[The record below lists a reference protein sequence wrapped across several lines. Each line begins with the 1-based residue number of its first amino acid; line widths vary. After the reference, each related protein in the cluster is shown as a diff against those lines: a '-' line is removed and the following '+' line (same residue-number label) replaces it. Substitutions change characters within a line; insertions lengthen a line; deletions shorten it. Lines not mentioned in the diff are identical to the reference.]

1 MENIKKNR
9 DLLLNDISISHFDS
23 KFKKLNTT
31 KLVAVSKKQDE
42 YKIDLAIQIGQKVF
56 GENRVQEAQKR
67 WEQRLQYHT
76 DLELRLI
83 GPLQTNKVK
92 QALNLFD
99 IIETIDREKL
109 AKEIYS
115 NFDSEVKTKSFF
127 IQINTGNEPQK
138 SGFLPLEADSFIEY
152 CRNDLKLPVVGL
164 MCIPPYDEEPAMH
177 FCLLKKIADRN
188 NLLELSMGMS
198 DDFKEGIKFG
208 ATSVRIGSKFFGQR
222 TNLLQNMP

>member
-9 DLLLNDISISHFDS
+9 ELLLNDIKISHLNS
-23 KFKKLNTT
+23 KFNKSNIT
-31 KLVAVSKKQDE
+31 KLVAVSKKQEE
-42 YKIDLAIQIGQKVF
+42 YKIDLAIQTGQKFF

-67 WEQRLQYHT
+67 WEQRLQQHS

-109 AKEIYS
+109 AKEIHS
-115 NFDSEVKTKSFF
+115 NFDIQVKTKSFF

-138 SGFLPLEADSFIEY
+138 SGFLPLEADSFIKY
-152 CRNDLKLPVVGL
+152 CQNDLKLPIVGL

-188 NLLELSMGMS
+188 NLLKLSMGMS
-198 DDFKEGIKFG
+198 NDFKEGIKFG

-222 TNLLQNMP
+222 IVLS

>member
-1 MENIKKNR
+1 MENIKQNR
-9 DLLLNDISISHFDS
+9 ELLLNDINTCHLKS
-23 KFKKLNTT
+23 KFKNSNII

-42 YKIDLAIQIGQKVF
+42 YKIDLAIQTGQRIF
-56 GENRVQEAQKR
+56 GENRVQEAQNR
-67 WEQRLQYHT
+67 WEERLKYHS

-109 AKEIYS
+109 AKNIYS

-127 IQINTGNEPQK
+127 VQINTGNEPQK
-138 SGFLPLEADSFIEY
+138 SGFVPSEADSFIEY
-152 CRNDLKLPVVGL
+152 CRNDLKLPIIGL
-164 MCIPPYDEEPAMH
+164 MCVPPIDEESAMH
-177 FCLLKKIADRN
+177 FCLLKNIADRN

-198 DDFKEGIKFG
+198 NDFKQGIKFG

-222 TNLLQNMP
+222 TN

>member
-9 DLLLNDISISHFDS
+9 DLLLNDISISHLDS

-42 YKIDLAIQIGQKVF
+42 YKIDLAIQTGQKFF

-67 WEQRLQYHT
+67 WEQRLQHHS

-222 TNLLQNMP
+222 TNLS

>member
-1 MENIKKNR
+1 LESIKKNR
-9 DLLLNDISISHFDS
+9 ELLLNDINISHLSS
-23 KFKKLNTT
+23 KFKESNVT

-42 YKIDLAIQIGQKVF
+42 YKIDIAIQIGQRIF

-67 WEQRLQYHT
+67 WEQRLQQYS

-115 NFDSEVKTKSFF
+115 NYNDEVKTKSFF
-127 IQINTGNEPQK
+127 IQINTGSEPQK
-138 SGFLPLEADSFIEY
+138 SGILPLEADLFIKY
-152 CRNDLKLPVVGL
+152 CIIDLKLPIVGL
-164 MCIPPYDEEPAMH
+164 MCIPPYNEEAAMH

-188 NLLELSMGMS
+188 NLSELSMGMS
-198 DDFKEGIKFG
+198 EDFKEGIKFG

-222 TNLLQNMP
+222 AMFS

>member
-1 MENIKKNR
+1 MENIRENR
-9 DLLLNDISISHFDS
+9 DIILTKINNIH
-23 KFKKLNTT
+23 KKSFFMNSNPPRLI
-31 KLVAVSKKQDE
+31 AVSKKQED
-42 YKIDLAIQIGQKVF
+42 YKIDLAIQIGQKFF

-67 WEQRLQYHT
+67 WEQRLQQHS

-109 AKEIYS
+109 AKEIHS
-115 NFDSEVKTKSFF
+115 NFDIQVKTKSFF
-127 IQINTGNEPQK
+127 IQVNTGNESQK
-138 SGFLPLEADSFIEY
+138 SGFLPLEADLFIKY
-152 CRNDLKLPVVGL
+152 CQNDLKLPIIGL
-164 MCIPPYDEEPAMH
+164 MCIPPIDEESAMH

-188 NLLELSMGMS
+188 NLSELSMGMS

-222 TNLLQNMP
+222 EMLS

>member
-9 DLLLNDISISHFDS
+9 KLLLNDIKVCHLNS
-23 KFKKLNTT
+23 KFKQSTT
-31 KLVAVSKKQDE
+31 PKLVAVSKKQDE
-42 YKIDLAIQIGQKVF
+42 YKIDTAIHIGQRIF

-67 WEQRLQYHT
+67 WEERLKYYF

-109 AKEIYS
+109 AKEIYA

-127 IQINTGNEPQK
+127 IQINTGSEPQK
-138 SGFLPLEADSFIEY
+138 GGFLPLEADSFIKY
-152 CRNDLKLPVVGL
+152 CKNELKLPIVGL
-164 MCIPPYDEEPAMH
+164 MCIPPYNEESAMH
-177 FCLLKKIADRN
+177 FSLLKKIAKRN
-188 NLLELSMGMS
+188 NLSELSMGMS

-208 ATSVRIGSKFFGQR
+208 ATSVRIGSKFFGER
-222 TNLLQNMP
+222 TILS

>member
-9 DLLLNDISISHFDS
+9 DLLLNDINISHLNS
-23 KFKKLNTT
+23 KFKKLNII

-42 YKIDLAIQIGQKVF
+42 YKIDLAIQTGQKIF

-67 WEQRLQYHT
+67 WEQRLQHHS

-99 IIETIDREKL
+99 IIETLDREKL
-109 AKEIYS
+109 AKEISS
-115 NFDSEVKTKSFF
+115 NFDGKVKTKSFF
-127 IQINTGNEPQK
+127 IQINTGNEHQK
-138 SGFLPLEADSFIEY
+138 SGFLPLESDSFIDY
-152 CRNDLKLPVVGL
+152 CRNDLKLPIVGL

-222 TNLLQNMP
+222 KNLS

>member
-1 MENIKKNR
+1 MEDIKKNLE
-9 DLLLNDISISHFDS
+9 LLLNEINTYHLNSN
-23 KFKKLNTT
+23 FKKSSVP

-42 YKIDLAIQIGQKVF
+42 YKIDIAIQIGQRIF

-67 WEQRLQYHT
+67 WEDRIKHLT

-92 QALNLFD
+92 QALNLFN

-115 NFDSEVKTKSFF
+115 NFDVKVKTKSFF
-127 IQINTGNEPQK
+127 VQINTGNETQK
-138 SGFLPLEADSFIEY
+138 SGILPLEADNFIRY
-152 CRNDLKLPVVGL
+152 CKGDLKLPIVGL
-164 MCIPPYDEEPAMH
+164 MCIPPHDEEPAMH
-177 FCLLKKIADRN
+177 FSLLKKIADRN
-188 NLLELSMGMS
+188 NLSELSMGMS
-198 DDFKEGIKFG
+198 NDFEEGIKFG

-222 TNLLQNMP
+222 TI

>member
-1 MENIKKNR
+1 MEF
-9 DLLLNDISISHFDS
+9 LLNDIRVCHLNSN
-23 KFKKLNTT
+23 FKKSSIT

-42 YKIDLAIQIGQKVF
+42 YKIDIAIKIGQRIF

-67 WEQRLQYHT
+67 WEERLKHHS

-109 AKEIYS
+109 AKNIYS

-127 IQINTGNEPQK
+127 VQINTGNEPQK
-138 SGFLPLEADSFIEY
+138 SGFVPSEADSFIEY
-152 CRNDLKLPVVGL
+152 CRNDLKLPIIGL
-164 MCIPPYDEEPAMH
+164 MCIPPIDEESAMH
-177 FCLLKKIADRN
+177 FCLLKNIADRN

-198 DDFKEGIKFG
+198 DDFKQGIKFG

-222 TNLLQNMP
+222 TN

>member
-9 DLLLNDISISHFDS
+9 DLLLNDINISHLNS
-23 KFKKLNTT
+23 KFKKSSII

-42 YKIDLAIQIGQKVF
+42 YKIDLAIQTGQKIF

-67 WEQRLQYHT
+67 WEQRLQHHS

-99 IIETIDREKL
+99 IIETLDREKL
-109 AKEIYS
+109 AKEISS

-152 CRNDLKLPVVGL
+152 CRNDLKLPIVGL
-164 MCIPPYDEEPAMH
+164 MCIPPYDEEAAMH

-222 TNLLQNMP
+222 TNLS

>member
-9 DLLLNDISISHFDS
+9 DLLLNDISISHLDS

-198 DDFKEGIKFG
+198 DDFKEAIKFG

-222 TNLLQNMP
+222 IILS

>member
-1 MENIKKNR
+1 MENIKQNR
-9 DLLLNDISISHFDS
+9 ELLLNDINTCHLKS
-23 KFKKLNTT
+23 KFKNSNII

-42 YKIDLAIQIGQKVF
+42 YKIDLAIQIGQRIF

-67 WEQRLQYHT
+67 WEERLKHHC

-127 IQINTGNEPQK
+127 VQINTGNESQK
-138 SGFLPLEADSFIEY
+138 SGLLPLEADSFIKY
-152 CRNDLKLPVVGL
+152 CRNDLKLPIIGL
-164 MCIPPYDEEPAMH
+164 MCIPPIDEESAMH

-188 NLLELSMGMS
+188 KLSELSMGMS
-198 DDFKEGIKFG
+198 KDFKQGIKFG

-222 TNLLQNMP
+222 INFS

>member
-1 MENIKKNR
+1 MDNIKKNR
-9 DLLLNDISISHFDS
+9 ELLLNEINVCHLNS
-23 KFKKLNTT
+23 KFNRASFV

-42 YKIDLAIQIGQKVF
+42 HKIDTAIQLGQCVF

-67 WEQRLQYHT
+67 WEDRLKHYP

-99 IIETIDREKL
+99 IIETIDREKI
-109 AKEIYS
+109 ANVIHS
-115 NFDSEVKTKSFF
+115 NFSDQVKTKSFF
-127 IQINTGNEPQK
+127 IQINTGNESQK
-138 SGFLPLEADSFIEY
+138 SGFLPLEADTFIKY
-152 CRNDLKLPVVGL
+152 CKNDLKLPIVGL
-164 MCIPPYDEEPAMH
+164 MCIPPFDEEPAMH
-177 FCLLKKIADRN
+177 FSLLKKIAERN

-198 DDFKEGIKFG
+198 GDFKEGIKFG

-222 TNLLQNMP
+222 TILS

>member
-1 MENIKKNR
+1 MENIQKNR
-9 DLLLNDISISHFDS
+9 ELLLNEIKICHLNSRFSESSIA
-23 KFKKLNTT
+23 

-42 YKIDLAIQIGQKVF
+42 FKIDIAIKIGQRIF

-67 WEQRLQYHT
+67 WEERLKHIP

-99 IIETIDREKL
+99 TIETIDREKL

-115 NFDSEVKTKSFF
+115 NFDNEVKTKSFF
-127 IQINTGNEPQK
+127 IQINTGNEAQK
-138 SGFLPLEADSFIEY
+138 SGCLPLESDSFIKY
-152 CRNDLKLPVVGL
+152 CQNDLKLPIVGL
-164 MCIPPYDEEPAMH
+164 MCIPPFDEESAMH
-177 FCLLKKIADRN
+177 FSLLKKIGDRN

-222 TNLLQNMP
+222 IIAS

>member
-9 DLLLNDISISHFDS
+9 DLLLDDISISHLNS
-23 KFKKLNTT
+23 KFKQSNIT
-31 KLVAVSKKQDE
+31 KLVAVSKKQEE
-42 YKIDLAIQIGQKVF
+42 YKIDHAIQIGQKIF

-67 WEQRLQYHT
+67 WEQRLQYHS

-115 NFDSEVKTKSFF
+115 NYDSEVKTKSFY
-127 IQINTGNEPQK
+127 IQINTGNESQK
-138 SGFLPLEADSFIEY
+138 SGFLPLEADSFIKY
-152 CRNDLKLPVVGL
+152 CRNDLELPIVGL

-177 FCLLKKIADRN
+177 FCLLKKIANRN
-188 NLLELSMGMS
+188 NLSELSMGMS

-222 TNLLQNMP
+222 IILS